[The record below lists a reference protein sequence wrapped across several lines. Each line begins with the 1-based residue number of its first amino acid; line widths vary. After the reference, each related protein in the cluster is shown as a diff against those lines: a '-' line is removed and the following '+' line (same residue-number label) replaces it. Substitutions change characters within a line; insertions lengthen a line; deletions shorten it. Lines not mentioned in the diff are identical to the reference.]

1 MNDLAVYLAR
11 RAADLRLDAREVGH
25 ADSETLRAFVQAVLE
40 ELVALGLLPGDEEPG
55 CWATPRSAG
64 H

>member
-11 RAADLRLDAREVGH
+11 RAADLHLYPQEVGQAH
-25 ADSETLRAFVQAVLE
+25 PETLRVFVQTVLE
-40 ELVALGLLPGDEEPG
+40 ELVALGLLSGREEPG
-55 CWATPRSAG
+55 CWATPRSSG